1 MEKVTI
7 KIAEK
12 FRPLLTEHFRYKLY
26 YGGRAGGK
34 SYAFADCLLLLARQK
49 KLFIAC
55 VREVQNSIKDSVYK
69 LLKDRAEYYKF
80 DDFLFYEDRIENI
93 VTGSKFVFKG
103 LKDQN
108 KQNIKSLEGVDIC
121 WCFPAGT
128 KVGNKNI
135 ENIKVGQFVDSY
147 NHKKNKIEKKKVLRI
162 MKRKMPKNLIKVL
175 THDGSQYTIATEEHP
190 FYVKG
195 KGYIKAKDLRT
206 GDIVYEKVRFTENL
220 SVLGRM
226 WKRIAFGKTL
236 SKNKICEIWRVLL
249 SGLRKEEKFREN
261 EKTKPY
267 VKFRIKGKD
276 DKETSFN
283 GTQTNDIRG
292 KWKRLYTSSE
302 NTCKRAW
309 ERLVARITDTNWTLQ
324 GRERPADKLQS
335 GYSKHLLWYCN
346 RIRRELSSRGKSTN
360 GRRKENKILREQRVE
375 SVEILESSSL
385 KRFGLSDGGNYVYN
399 IEVEGNNN
407 YFANGI
413 LVHNC
418 EESQAITKDSF
429 EVLNPTIRKAG
440 SELWFSMNR
449 ENENDAIWRAIA
461 ANPDDQTLVVKVN
474 YYDNPFCPEEMK
486 YLAEKCKADNIDD
499 YMHIWEGEPISLGD
513 YKLFNIK
520 DVREAMIPKM
530 DSSTSPLVIGL
541 DIARAGS
548 DKTVFCFRKGR
559 WVIKFEVIKGYD
571 TVEVA
576 DKLTNYITE
585 LHPARA
591 FLDLGNSGAGV
602 YDIMKA
608 RGFAGIV
615 KGVNFGGKAIQ
626 PDRYKNKRAEMYATA
641 NEWIKQE
648 LPVQLPNDDLLFEEL
663 TTIERVKVAGDTLQL
678 EDKELFKKR
687 IGRSPDRADA
697 FVLTFA
703 EPVYDNGTVKTYG
716 NYTTINDLFFGK
728 KRSNNTW

>member
-12 FRPLLTEHFRYKLY
+12 FRPLLTEHYRYKLY

-80 DDFLFYEDRIENI
+80 DDFVFYEDRIENI
-93 VTGSKFVFKG
+93 ITGSKFVFKG

-121 WCFPAGT
+121 W
-128 KVGNKNI
+128 
-135 ENIKVGQFVDSY
+135 
-147 NHKKNKIEKKKVLRI
+147 
-162 MKRKMPKNLIKVL
+162 
-175 THDGSQYTIATEEHP
+175 
-190 FYVKG
+190 
-195 KGYIKAKDLRT
+195 
-206 GDIVYEKVRFTENL
+206 
-220 SVLGRM
+220 
-226 WKRIAFGKTL
+226 
-236 SKNKICEIWRVLL
+236 
-249 SGLRKEEKFREN
+249 
-261 EKTKPY
+261 
-267 VKFRIKGKD
+267 
-276 DKETSFN
+276 
-283 GTQTNDIRG
+283 
-292 KWKRLYTSSE
+292 
-302 NTCKRAW
+302 
-309 ERLVARITDTNWTLQ
+309 
-324 GRERPADKLQS
+324 
-335 GYSKHLLWYCN
+335 
-346 RIRRELSSRGKSTN
+346 
-360 GRRKENKILREQRVE
+360 
-375 SVEILESSSL
+375 
-385 KRFGLSDGGNYVYN
+385 
-399 IEVEGNNN
+399 
-407 YFANGI
+407 
-413 LVHNC
+413 C

-449 ENENDAIWRAIA
+449 ENENDAIWKAVA
-461 ANPDDQTLVVKVN
+461 ANPDDHTLVVKVN
-474 YYDNPFCPEEMK
+474 YYDNPFCPDEMK
-486 YLAEKCKADNIDD
+486 YLAEKCKADNLDD

-513 YKLFNIK
+513 YKLFNVK

-548 DKTVFCFRKGR
+548 DKTVFCLRKGR
-559 WVIKFEVIKGYD
+559 WVMKFEVIKGYD

-585 LHPARA
+585 LHPAKA

>member
-1 MEKVTI
+1 MERVTI

-12 FRPLLTEHFRYKLY
+12 FRPLLTEHYRYKLY

-69 LLKDRAEYYKF
+69 LLKDRADAYNF
-80 DDFLFYEDRIENI
+80 DDFIFYEDRIENI

-121 WCFPAGT
+121 W
-128 KVGNKNI
+128 
-135 ENIKVGQFVDSY
+135 
-147 NHKKNKIEKKKVLRI
+147 
-162 MKRKMPKNLIKVL
+162 
-175 THDGSQYTIATEEHP
+175 
-190 FYVKG
+190 
-195 KGYIKAKDLRT
+195 
-206 GDIVYEKVRFTENL
+206 
-220 SVLGRM
+220 
-226 WKRIAFGKTL
+226 
-236 SKNKICEIWRVLL
+236 
-249 SGLRKEEKFREN
+249 
-261 EKTKPY
+261 
-267 VKFRIKGKD
+267 
-276 DKETSFN
+276 
-283 GTQTNDIRG
+283 
-292 KWKRLYTSSE
+292 
-302 NTCKRAW
+302 
-309 ERLVARITDTNWTLQ
+309 
-324 GRERPADKLQS
+324 
-335 GYSKHLLWYCN
+335 
-346 RIRRELSSRGKSTN
+346 
-360 GRRKENKILREQRVE
+360 
-375 SVEILESSSL
+375 
-385 KRFGLSDGGNYVYN
+385 
-399 IEVEGNNN
+399 
-407 YFANGI
+407 
-413 LVHNC
+413 C

-461 ANPDDQTLVVKVN
+461 ANPDDQTLIVKVN
-474 YYDNPFCPEEMK
+474 YYDNPFCPEEMR
-486 YLAEKCKADNIDD
+486 YLAEKCKAENLDD

-513 YKLFNIK
+513 YKLFNVK

-548 DKTVFCFRKGR
+548 DKTVFCLRKGR
-559 WVIKFEVIKGYD
+559 WVMKFDVIKGYD

>member
-55 VREVQNSIKDSVYK
+55 VREVQNSIKDSFYK
-69 LLKDRAEYYKF
+69 LLKDRADAYNF
-80 DDFLFYEDRIENI
+80 DDFVFYEDRIENI

-121 WCFPAGT
+121 WC
-128 KVGNKNI
+128 
-135 ENIKVGQFVDSY
+135 
-147 NHKKNKIEKKKVLRI
+147 
-162 MKRKMPKNLIKVL
+162 
-175 THDGSQYTIATEEHP
+175 
-190 FYVKG
+190 
-195 KGYIKAKDLRT
+195 
-206 GDIVYEKVRFTENL
+206 
-220 SVLGRM
+220 
-226 WKRIAFGKTL
+226 
-236 SKNKICEIWRVLL
+236 
-249 SGLRKEEKFREN
+249 
-261 EKTKPY
+261 
-267 VKFRIKGKD
+267 
-276 DKETSFN
+276 
-283 GTQTNDIRG
+283 
-292 KWKRLYTSSE
+292 
-302 NTCKRAW
+302 
-309 ERLVARITDTNWTLQ
+309 
-324 GRERPADKLQS
+324 
-335 GYSKHLLWYCN
+335 
-346 RIRRELSSRGKSTN
+346 
-360 GRRKENKILREQRVE
+360 
-375 SVEILESSSL
+375 
-385 KRFGLSDGGNYVYN
+385 
-399 IEVEGNNN
+399 
-407 YFANGI
+407 
-413 LVHNC
+413 
-418 EESQAITKDSF
+418 EESQAITKESF
-429 EVLNPTIRKAG
+429 EVLDPTIRKAG

-461 ANPDDQTLVVKVN
+461 ANPDDQTLIVKVN
-474 YYDNPFCPEEMK
+474 YYDNPFCPDEMK
-486 YLAEKCKADNIDD
+486 YLAEKCKADNLDD

-513 YKLFNIK
+513 YKLFNVK

-548 DKTVFCFRKGR
+548 DKTVFCLRKGR
-559 WVIKFEVIKGYD
+559 WVMKFEVIKGYD

-576 DKLTNYITE
+576 DKLTNYIKE
-585 LHPARA
+585 LHPAKA

-615 KGVNFGGKAIQ
+615 KGINFGGKAIQ

-703 EPVYDNGTVKTYG
+703 EPVYDHGTVKTYG

>member
-1 MEKVTI
+1 MERVTI

-69 LLKDRAEYYKF
+69 LLKDRADAYNF
-80 DDFLFYEDRIENI
+80 DDFIFYEDRIENI

-121 WCFPAGT
+121 WC
-128 KVGNKNI
+128 
-135 ENIKVGQFVDSY
+135 
-147 NHKKNKIEKKKVLRI
+147 
-162 MKRKMPKNLIKVL
+162 
-175 THDGSQYTIATEEHP
+175 
-190 FYVKG
+190 
-195 KGYIKAKDLRT
+195 
-206 GDIVYEKVRFTENL
+206 
-220 SVLGRM
+220 
-226 WKRIAFGKTL
+226 
-236 SKNKICEIWRVLL
+236 
-249 SGLRKEEKFREN
+249 
-261 EKTKPY
+261 
-267 VKFRIKGKD
+267 
-276 DKETSFN
+276 
-283 GTQTNDIRG
+283 
-292 KWKRLYTSSE
+292 
-302 NTCKRAW
+302 
-309 ERLVARITDTNWTLQ
+309 
-324 GRERPADKLQS
+324 
-335 GYSKHLLWYCN
+335 
-346 RIRRELSSRGKSTN
+346 
-360 GRRKENKILREQRVE
+360 
-375 SVEILESSSL
+375 
-385 KRFGLSDGGNYVYN
+385 
-399 IEVEGNNN
+399 
-407 YFANGI
+407 
-413 LVHNC
+413 
-418 EESQAITKDSF
+418 EESQAITKESF
-429 EVLNPTIRKAG
+429 EVLDPTIRKSG

-461 ANPDDQTLVVKVN
+461 ANPDDQTLIVKVN
-474 YYDNPFCPEEMK
+474 YYDNPFCPDEMK
-486 YLAEKCKADNIDD
+486 YLAEKCKAENLDD

-513 YKLFNIK
+513 YKLFNVK

-548 DKTVFCFRKGR
+548 DKTVFCLRKGR
-559 WVIKFEVIKGYD
+559 WVMKFEVIKGYD

>member
-1 MEKVTI
+1 MERVTI

-69 LLKDRAEYYKF
+69 LLKDRAEAYNF
-80 DDFLFYEDRIENI
+80 DDFVFYEDRIENI

-121 WCFPAGT
+121 WC
-128 KVGNKNI
+128 
-135 ENIKVGQFVDSY
+135 
-147 NHKKNKIEKKKVLRI
+147 
-162 MKRKMPKNLIKVL
+162 
-175 THDGSQYTIATEEHP
+175 EE
-190 FYVKG
+190 
-195 KGYIKAKDLRT
+195 A
-206 GDIVYEKVRFTENL
+206 
-220 SVLGRM
+220 
-226 WKRIAFGKTL
+226 
-236 SKNKICEIWRVLL
+236 
-249 SGLRKEEKFREN
+249 
-261 EKTKPY
+261 
-267 VKFRIKGKD
+267 
-276 DKETSFN
+276 
-283 GTQTNDIRG
+283 
-292 KWKRLYTSSE
+292 
-302 NTCKRAW
+302 
-309 ERLVARITDTNWTLQ
+309 
-324 GRERPADKLQS
+324 
-335 GYSKHLLWYCN
+335 
-346 RIRRELSSRGKSTN
+346 
-360 GRRKENKILREQRVE
+360 
-375 SVEILESSSL
+375 
-385 KRFGLSDGGNYVYN
+385 
-399 IEVEGNNN
+399 
-407 YFANGI
+407 
-413 LVHNC
+413 
-418 EESQAITKDSF
+418 QAITKDSF

-461 ANPDDQTLVVKVN
+461 ANPDDQTLIVKVN
-474 YYDNPFCPEEMK
+474 YYDNPFCPDEMK
-486 YLAEKCKADNIDD
+486 YLAEKCKAENLDD

-513 YKLFNIK
+513 YKLFNVK

-548 DKTVFCFRKGR
+548 DKTVFCLRKGR

-703 EPVYDNGTVKTYG
+703 EPVYDHGTVRTYG
-716 NYTTINDLFFGK
+716 NYTTMNDLFFGK

>member
-1 MEKVTI
+1 MERVTI

-12 FRPLLTEHFRYKLY
+12 FRPLLTEHYRYKLY

-69 LLKDRAEYYKF
+69 LLKDRADYYKF
-80 DDFLFYEDRIENI
+80 DDFIFYEDRIENI

-121 WCFPAGT
+121 W
-128 KVGNKNI
+128 
-135 ENIKVGQFVDSY
+135 
-147 NHKKNKIEKKKVLRI
+147 
-162 MKRKMPKNLIKVL
+162 
-175 THDGSQYTIATEEHP
+175 
-190 FYVKG
+190 
-195 KGYIKAKDLRT
+195 
-206 GDIVYEKVRFTENL
+206 
-220 SVLGRM
+220 
-226 WKRIAFGKTL
+226 
-236 SKNKICEIWRVLL
+236 
-249 SGLRKEEKFREN
+249 
-261 EKTKPY
+261 
-267 VKFRIKGKD
+267 
-276 DKETSFN
+276 
-283 GTQTNDIRG
+283 
-292 KWKRLYTSSE
+292 
-302 NTCKRAW
+302 
-309 ERLVARITDTNWTLQ
+309 
-324 GRERPADKLQS
+324 
-335 GYSKHLLWYCN
+335 
-346 RIRRELSSRGKSTN
+346 
-360 GRRKENKILREQRVE
+360 
-375 SVEILESSSL
+375 
-385 KRFGLSDGGNYVYN
+385 
-399 IEVEGNNN
+399 
-407 YFANGI
+407 
-413 LVHNC
+413 C

-461 ANPDDQTLVVKVN
+461 ANPDDQTLIVKVN
-474 YYDNPFCPEEMK
+474 YYDNPFCPDEMK
-486 YLAEKCKADNIDD
+486 YLAEKCKADNLDD

-513 YKLFNIK
+513 YKLFNVK

-548 DKTVFCFRKGR
+548 DKTVFCLRKGR
-559 WVIKFEVIKGYD
+559 WVMKFDVIKGYD

>member
-1 MEKVTI
+1 MERVTI

-69 LLKDRAEYYKF
+69 LLKDRADAYNF
-80 DDFLFYEDRIENI
+80 DDFIFYEDRIENI

-121 WCFPAGT
+121 WC
-128 KVGNKNI
+128 
-135 ENIKVGQFVDSY
+135 
-147 NHKKNKIEKKKVLRI
+147 
-162 MKRKMPKNLIKVL
+162 
-175 THDGSQYTIATEEHP
+175 
-190 FYVKG
+190 
-195 KGYIKAKDLRT
+195 
-206 GDIVYEKVRFTENL
+206 
-220 SVLGRM
+220 
-226 WKRIAFGKTL
+226 
-236 SKNKICEIWRVLL
+236 
-249 SGLRKEEKFREN
+249 
-261 EKTKPY
+261 
-267 VKFRIKGKD
+267 
-276 DKETSFN
+276 
-283 GTQTNDIRG
+283 
-292 KWKRLYTSSE
+292 
-302 NTCKRAW
+302 
-309 ERLVARITDTNWTLQ
+309 
-324 GRERPADKLQS
+324 
-335 GYSKHLLWYCN
+335 
-346 RIRRELSSRGKSTN
+346 
-360 GRRKENKILREQRVE
+360 
-375 SVEILESSSL
+375 
-385 KRFGLSDGGNYVYN
+385 
-399 IEVEGNNN
+399 
-407 YFANGI
+407 
-413 LVHNC
+413 
-418 EESQAITKDSF
+418 EESQAITKESF
-429 EVLNPTIRKAG
+429 EVLDPTIRKSG

-461 ANPDDQTLVVKVN
+461 ANPDDQTLIVKVN
-474 YYDNPFCPEEMK
+474 YYDNPFCPDEMK
-486 YLAEKCKADNIDD
+486 YLAEKCKAENLDD

-513 YKLFNIK
+513 YKLFNVK

-530 DSSTSPLVIGL
+530 DSSTSPLIIGL

-548 DKTVFCFRKGR
+548 DKTVFCLRKGR
-559 WVIKFEVIKGYD
+559 WVMKFEVIKGYD

-576 DKLTNYITE
+576 DKLTNYIKE
-585 LHPARA
+585 LHPAKA

>member
-80 DDFLFYEDRIENI
+80 DDFVFYEDRIENI

-121 WCFPAGT
+121 WC
-128 KVGNKNI
+128 
-135 ENIKVGQFVDSY
+135 
-147 NHKKNKIEKKKVLRI
+147 
-162 MKRKMPKNLIKVL
+162 
-175 THDGSQYTIATEEHP
+175 EE
-190 FYVKG
+190 
-195 KGYIKAKDLRT
+195 A
-206 GDIVYEKVRFTENL
+206 
-220 SVLGRM
+220 
-226 WKRIAFGKTL
+226 
-236 SKNKICEIWRVLL
+236 
-249 SGLRKEEKFREN
+249 
-261 EKTKPY
+261 
-267 VKFRIKGKD
+267 
-276 DKETSFN
+276 
-283 GTQTNDIRG
+283 
-292 KWKRLYTSSE
+292 
-302 NTCKRAW
+302 
-309 ERLVARITDTNWTLQ
+309 
-324 GRERPADKLQS
+324 
-335 GYSKHLLWYCN
+335 
-346 RIRRELSSRGKSTN
+346 
-360 GRRKENKILREQRVE
+360 
-375 SVEILESSSL
+375 
-385 KRFGLSDGGNYVYN
+385 
-399 IEVEGNNN
+399 
-407 YFANGI
+407 
-413 LVHNC
+413 
-418 EESQAITKDSF
+418 QAITKDSF

-461 ANPDDQTLVVKVN
+461 ANPDDQTLIVKVN
-474 YYDNPFCPEEMK
+474 YYDNPFCPDEMK
-486 YLAEKCKADNIDD
+486 YLAEKCKADNLDD

-513 YKLFNIK
+513 YKLFNVK

-548 DKTVFCFRKGR
+548 DKTVFCLRKGR
-559 WVIKFEVIKGYD
+559 LVMKFEVIKGYD

-585 LHPARA
+585 LHPAKA

-615 KGVNFGGKAIQ
+615 KGINFGGKAIQ

-678 EDKELFKKR
+678 EDKELFKRR

>member
-1 MEKVTI
+1 MKKVTI

-69 LLKDRAEYYKF
+69 LLKDRAEAYNF
-80 DDFLFYEDRIENI
+80 DDFVFYEDRVENV

-121 WCFPAGT
+121 WC
-128 KVGNKNI
+128 
-135 ENIKVGQFVDSY
+135 
-147 NHKKNKIEKKKVLRI
+147 
-162 MKRKMPKNLIKVL
+162 
-175 THDGSQYTIATEEHP
+175 EE
-190 FYVKG
+190 
-195 KGYIKAKDLRT
+195 A
-206 GDIVYEKVRFTENL
+206 
-220 SVLGRM
+220 
-226 WKRIAFGKTL
+226 
-236 SKNKICEIWRVLL
+236 
-249 SGLRKEEKFREN
+249 
-261 EKTKPY
+261 
-267 VKFRIKGKD
+267 
-276 DKETSFN
+276 
-283 GTQTNDIRG
+283 
-292 KWKRLYTSSE
+292 
-302 NTCKRAW
+302 
-309 ERLVARITDTNWTLQ
+309 
-324 GRERPADKLQS
+324 
-335 GYSKHLLWYCN
+335 
-346 RIRRELSSRGKSTN
+346 
-360 GRRKENKILREQRVE
+360 
-375 SVEILESSSL
+375 
-385 KRFGLSDGGNYVYN
+385 
-399 IEVEGNNN
+399 
-407 YFANGI
+407 
-413 LVHNC
+413 
-418 EESQAITKDSF
+418 QAITKDSF

-461 ANPDDQTLVVKVN
+461 ANPDDQTLIVKVN

-486 YLAEKCKADNIDD
+486 YLAEKCKAENLDD

-513 YKLFNIK
+513 YKLFNVK

-548 DKTVFCFRKGR
+548 DKTVFCLRKGR
-559 WVIKFEVIKGYD
+559 WVMKFEVIKGYD

>member
-1 MEKVTI
+1 MERVTI

-69 LLKDRAEYYKF
+69 LLKDRAEAYNF
-80 DDFLFYEDRIENI
+80 DDFMFYEDRIENV

-121 WCFPAGT
+121 WC
-128 KVGNKNI
+128 
-135 ENIKVGQFVDSY
+135 
-147 NHKKNKIEKKKVLRI
+147 
-162 MKRKMPKNLIKVL
+162 
-175 THDGSQYTIATEEHP
+175 EE
-190 FYVKG
+190 
-195 KGYIKAKDLRT
+195 A
-206 GDIVYEKVRFTENL
+206 
-220 SVLGRM
+220 
-226 WKRIAFGKTL
+226 
-236 SKNKICEIWRVLL
+236 
-249 SGLRKEEKFREN
+249 
-261 EKTKPY
+261 
-267 VKFRIKGKD
+267 
-276 DKETSFN
+276 
-283 GTQTNDIRG
+283 
-292 KWKRLYTSSE
+292 
-302 NTCKRAW
+302 
-309 ERLVARITDTNWTLQ
+309 
-324 GRERPADKLQS
+324 
-335 GYSKHLLWYCN
+335 
-346 RIRRELSSRGKSTN
+346 
-360 GRRKENKILREQRVE
+360 
-375 SVEILESSSL
+375 
-385 KRFGLSDGGNYVYN
+385 
-399 IEVEGNNN
+399 
-407 YFANGI
+407 
-413 LVHNC
+413 
-418 EESQAITKDSF
+418 QAITKDSF

-461 ANPDDQTLVVKVN
+461 ANPDDQTLIVKVN
-474 YYDNPFCPEEMK
+474 YYDNPFCPDEMK
-486 YLAEKCKADNIDD
+486 YLAEKCKRENLDD

-548 DKTVFCFRKGR
+548 DKTVFCLRKGR
-559 WVIKFEVIKGYD
+559 WVMKFEVIKGYD

-703 EPVYDNGTVKTYG
+703 EPVYDHGTVKTYG

>member
-1 MEKVTI
+1 MERVTI

-12 FRPLLTEHFRYKLY
+12 FRPLLTEHYRYKLY

-80 DDFLFYEDRIENI
+80 DDFIFYEDRIENI

-121 WCFPAGT
+121 WC
-128 KVGNKNI
+128 
-135 ENIKVGQFVDSY
+135 
-147 NHKKNKIEKKKVLRI
+147 
-162 MKRKMPKNLIKVL
+162 
-175 THDGSQYTIATEEHP
+175 
-190 FYVKG
+190 
-195 KGYIKAKDLRT
+195 
-206 GDIVYEKVRFTENL
+206 
-220 SVLGRM
+220 
-226 WKRIAFGKTL
+226 
-236 SKNKICEIWRVLL
+236 
-249 SGLRKEEKFREN
+249 
-261 EKTKPY
+261 
-267 VKFRIKGKD
+267 
-276 DKETSFN
+276 
-283 GTQTNDIRG
+283 
-292 KWKRLYTSSE
+292 
-302 NTCKRAW
+302 
-309 ERLVARITDTNWTLQ
+309 
-324 GRERPADKLQS
+324 
-335 GYSKHLLWYCN
+335 
-346 RIRRELSSRGKSTN
+346 
-360 GRRKENKILREQRVE
+360 
-375 SVEILESSSL
+375 
-385 KRFGLSDGGNYVYN
+385 
-399 IEVEGNNN
+399 
-407 YFANGI
+407 
-413 LVHNC
+413 
-418 EESQAITKDSF
+418 EESQAITKESF
-429 EVLNPTIRKAG
+429 EVLDPTIRKSG

-461 ANPDDQTLVVKVN
+461 ANPDDQTLIVKVN
-474 YYDNPFCPEEMK
+474 YYDNPFCPDEMK
-486 YLAEKCKADNIDD
+486 YLAEKCKAENLDD

-513 YKLFNIK
+513 YKLFNVK

-548 DKTVFCFRKGR
+548 DKTVFCLRKGR
-559 WVIKFEVIKGYD
+559 WVMKFEVIKGYD

-585 LHPARA
+585 LPPARA

-615 KGVNFGGKAIQ
+615 KGINFGGKAIQ

>member
-1 MEKVTI
+1 MERVTI

-12 FRPLLTEHFRYKLY
+12 FRPLLTEHYRYKLY

-69 LLKDRAEYYKF
+69 LLKDRADAYNF
-80 DDFLFYEDRIENI
+80 DDFIFYEDRIENI

-121 WCFPAGT
+121 W
-128 KVGNKNI
+128 
-135 ENIKVGQFVDSY
+135 
-147 NHKKNKIEKKKVLRI
+147 
-162 MKRKMPKNLIKVL
+162 
-175 THDGSQYTIATEEHP
+175 
-190 FYVKG
+190 
-195 KGYIKAKDLRT
+195 
-206 GDIVYEKVRFTENL
+206 
-220 SVLGRM
+220 
-226 WKRIAFGKTL
+226 
-236 SKNKICEIWRVLL
+236 
-249 SGLRKEEKFREN
+249 
-261 EKTKPY
+261 
-267 VKFRIKGKD
+267 
-276 DKETSFN
+276 
-283 GTQTNDIRG
+283 
-292 KWKRLYTSSE
+292 
-302 NTCKRAW
+302 
-309 ERLVARITDTNWTLQ
+309 
-324 GRERPADKLQS
+324 
-335 GYSKHLLWYCN
+335 
-346 RIRRELSSRGKSTN
+346 
-360 GRRKENKILREQRVE
+360 
-375 SVEILESSSL
+375 
-385 KRFGLSDGGNYVYN
+385 
-399 IEVEGNNN
+399 
-407 YFANGI
+407 
-413 LVHNC
+413 C

-461 ANPDDQTLVVKVN
+461 ANPDDQTLIVKVN
-474 YYDNPFCPEEMK
+474 YYDNPFCPDEMK
-486 YLAEKCKADNIDD
+486 YLAEKCKADNLDD

-513 YKLFNIK
+513 YKLFNVK

-530 DSSTSPLVIGL
+530 DSSTSPLIIGL

-548 DKTVFCFRKGR
+548 DKTVFCLRKGR
-559 WVIKFEVIKGYD
+559 WVMKFEVIKGYD

-615 KGVNFGGKAIQ
+615 KGINFGGKAIQ

-703 EPVYDNGTVKTYG
+703 EPVYDHGTVKTYG

>member
-12 FRPLLTEHFRYKLY
+12 FRPLLTEHYRYKLY

-69 LLKDRAEYYKF
+69 LLKDRAEAYNF
-80 DDFLFYEDRIENI
+80 DDFMFYEDRIENI
-93 VTGSKFVFKG
+93 ITGSKFVFKG

-121 WCFPAGT
+121 WC
-128 KVGNKNI
+128 
-135 ENIKVGQFVDSY
+135 
-147 NHKKNKIEKKKVLRI
+147 
-162 MKRKMPKNLIKVL
+162 
-175 THDGSQYTIATEEHP
+175 EE
-190 FYVKG
+190 
-195 KGYIKAKDLRT
+195 A
-206 GDIVYEKVRFTENL
+206 
-220 SVLGRM
+220 
-226 WKRIAFGKTL
+226 
-236 SKNKICEIWRVLL
+236 
-249 SGLRKEEKFREN
+249 
-261 EKTKPY
+261 
-267 VKFRIKGKD
+267 
-276 DKETSFN
+276 
-283 GTQTNDIRG
+283 
-292 KWKRLYTSSE
+292 
-302 NTCKRAW
+302 
-309 ERLVARITDTNWTLQ
+309 
-324 GRERPADKLQS
+324 
-335 GYSKHLLWYCN
+335 
-346 RIRRELSSRGKSTN
+346 
-360 GRRKENKILREQRVE
+360 
-375 SVEILESSSL
+375 
-385 KRFGLSDGGNYVYN
+385 
-399 IEVEGNNN
+399 
-407 YFANGI
+407 
-413 LVHNC
+413 
-418 EESQAITKDSF
+418 QAITKDSF

-461 ANPDDQTLVVKVN
+461 ANPDDQTLIVKVN
-474 YYDNPFCPEEMK
+474 YYDNPFCPEEMR
-486 YLAEKCKADNIDD
+486 YLAEKCKAENLDD

-513 YKLFNIK
+513 YKLFNVK

-530 DSSTSPLVIGL
+530 DSSTSPLIIGL

-548 DKTVFCFRKGR
+548 DKTVFCLRKGR
-559 WVIKFEVIKGYD
+559 WVMKFEVIKGYD

-585 LHPARA
+585 LHPAKA

-615 KGVNFGGKAIQ
+615 KGINFGGKAIQ

-703 EPVYDNGTVKTYG
+703 EPVYDHGTVKTYG

>member
-1 MEKVTI
+1 MERVTI

-26 YGGRAGGK
+26 YGGRSGGK
-34 SYAFADCLLLLARQK
+34 SYAFADCLLLKARSE

-55 VREVQNSIKDSVYK
+55 LREIQDSIKDSVYK
-69 LLKDRAEYYKF
+69 LLCDRIKHYGF
-80 DDFLFYEDRIENI
+80 DDFKIYEDKIENI
-93 VTGSKFVFKG
+93 VTGSRFVFKG
-103 LKDQN
+103 LRDQDPQ
-108 KQNIKSLEGVDIC
+108 KIKSLEGVNIA
-121 WCFPAGT
+121 WIEEAQTIT
-128 KVGNKNI
+128 K
-135 ENIKVGQFVDSY
+135 
-147 NHKKNKIEKKKVLRI
+147 
-162 MKRKMPKNLIKVL
+162 
-175 THDGSQYTIATEEHP
+175 
-190 FYVKG
+190 
-195 KGYIKAKDLRT
+195 
-206 GDIVYEKVRFTENL
+206 
-220 SVLGRM
+220 
-226 WKRIAFGKTL
+226 
-236 SKNKICEIWRVLL
+236 
-249 SGLRKEEKFREN
+249 
-261 EKTKPY
+261 
-267 VKFRIKGKD
+267 
-276 DKETSFN
+276 
-283 GTQTNDIRG
+283 
-292 KWKRLYTSSE
+292 
-302 NTCKRAW
+302 
-309 ERLVARITDTNWTLQ
+309 
-324 GRERPADKLQS
+324 
-335 GYSKHLLWYCN
+335 
-346 RIRRELSSRGKSTN
+346 KSW
-360 GRRKENKILREQRVE
+360 
-375 SVEILESSSL
+375 EIL
-385 KRFGLSDGGNYVYN
+385 D
-399 IEVEGNNN
+399 
-407 YFANGI
+407 
-413 LVHNC
+413 
-418 EESQAITKDSF
+418 
-429 EVLNPTIRKAG
+429 PTIRASG
-440 SELWFSMNR
+440 SEIWISLNR
-449 ENENDAIWRAIA
+449 EEENDPIWKAVA
-461 ANPDDQTLVVKVN
+461 ANPDDQTLIVKVN
-474 YYDNPFCPEEMK
+474 YYDNPFCPDEMK
-486 YLAEKCKADNIDD
+486 YLAEKCKRENLDD

-559 WVIKFEVIKGYD
+559 LVIKFEVIKGYD

-585 LHPARA
+585 IHPARA

-615 KGVNFGGKAIQ
+615 KGINFGGKAIQ

-703 EPVYDNGTVKTYG
+703 EPVYDHGTVKTYG